1 MQYYFGNVIEVHVGN
16 DVWLPYSVRENAPL
30 DAYSIIVRL
39 INPDGTLT
47 EKNEV
52 LVIGSE
58 PEKLPF
64 IFIDWAEYE
73 RGLAFTRGVRRMFS
87 GR

>member
-1 MQYYFGNVIEVHVGN
+1 
-16 DVWLPYSVRENAPL
+16 
-30 DAYSIIVRL
+30 
-39 INPDGTLT
+39 
-47 EKNEV
+47 V

-64 IFIDWAEYE
+64 IFTDWAEYQ
-73 RGLAFTRGVRRMFS
+73 RGVTFTRNVRRMFS